1 MRTLLLDASTPFSP
15 CLFLIHASRSNRFFY
30 EPFSFSLAGPRS
42 PPPPHLREPP
52 PPRRNGPPLSPNPG
66 YLAPASSSAREPS
79 RYERPASPLPPA
91 RYGDNLIN
99 DGPPQR
105 RGRDVDVLDQGIDVK
120 RRRLNDDLGPPR
132 RGPSDLPPPPNASLP
147 NKPPFPDTWSSGP
160 DREPPSTY
168 RIPISA
174 LVL

>member
-52 PPRRNGPPLSPNPG
+52 PPRRNGPPLSPNPA
-66 YLAPASSSAREPS
+66 YLAPASSSATGPS
-79 RYERPASPLPPA
+79 RYDRPASPLSPT
-91 RYGDNLIN
+91 RYGDRFTY

-105 RGRDVDVLDQGIDVK
+105 RGTDVDVPDQGTDVK
-120 RRRLNDDLGPPR
+120 RRRLNDDLGPFG
-132 RGPSDLPPPPNASLP
+132 RGLSDIPPPPNASLP
-147 NKPPFPDTWSSGP
+147 DKPTFPDTWPSGP

-168 RIPISA
+168 RILTSA
-174 LVL
+174 LIL